1 MSKCLFVQI
10 YAKQKYNKN
19 DPSFG
24 KTTTKEYF
32 DRIFGMVE
40 HLVIGKDGLNY
51 VMRLDWNK

>member
-40 HLVIGKDGLNY
+40 HLVIGKEGLNY
-51 VMRLDWNK
+51 VIRLE